1 VDHCRAELGDGFVKL
16 WNRAEEEEAG
26 SRKQGEQGGCG
37 ETFPSGATPGAGML
51 RGAGSCEDGGVQVG
65 GWVDTGEAGGEGA
78 VKSLLAL
85 MSGLERGVGGGGA
98 LCVSKM
104 RVIHVLAVGAHGLEV
119 ELGLDGW

>member
-1 VDHCRAELGDGFVKL
+1 MVKGVEAFESVDHCRAELGDGFVKL

-65 GWVDTGEAGGEGA
+65 GWT
-78 VKSLLAL
+78 LARL
-85 MSGLERGVGGGGA
+85 VAKAR
-98 LCVSKM
+98 SKACS
-104 RVIHVLAVGAHGLEV
+104 R
-119 ELGLDGW
+119 